1 MIDAVWETRAHEDG
15 SAVRILP
22 DGCVDLVWH
31 ADALL
36 VAGPDRVARMASV
49 STGASSCGV
58 RFRPGSARAAFG
70 VPGEALAP
78 GAVPA
83 GEVLGSEQADRL
95 TAALSAAPRA
105 ERPAL
110 LRRWASDQLGRGV
123 GRDPVVTYVSDALA
137 AHPAVRVAELAS
149 QVGLSERQ
157 LRRRVR
163 TEVGYAPKLLARI
176 LRLQRTLAIAD
187 ADRALSLADAALLGG
202 YADQAHLGHEC
213 AALAGT
219 TPRILLSR

>member
-1 MIDAVWETRAHEDG
+1 MIDAVWETRAPEDG

-31 ADALL
+31 ADALF
-36 VAGPDRVARMASV
+36 VAGPDRVARMARV
-49 STGASSCGV
+49 SKGASSCGV
-58 RFRPGSARAAFG
+58 RFRPGSARAVFG

-78 GAVPA
+78 GSVPA

-95 TAALSAAPRA
+95 SAALSATPRTA
-105 ERPAL
+105 RPEL
-110 LRRWASDQLGRGV
+110 LRRWASDQLTRGV
-123 GRDPVVTYVSDALA
+123 DRDPVVSYVSDALA
-137 AHPAVRVAELAS
+137 AQPALRVVDLAS
-149 QVGLSERQ
+149 QIGLSERQ

-163 TEVGYAPKLLARI
+163 TEVGYTPKLLARI
-176 LRLQRTLAIAD
+176 LRLQRTLALARAD
-187 ADRALSLADAALLGG
+187 AALSLADAALVGG

-219 TPRILLSR
+219 TPRVLLSR